1 VLTSPRRLIMSPN
14 IPATTLSPDEYRR
27 EMKRRFDAVNAA
39 EESRKNARYTTS
51 SIKYA
56 EEKSLTTR
64 ELTSSNV
71 GETPEIGENDSSG
84 G

>member
-1 VLTSPRRLIMSPN
+1 MSPN

-27 EMKRRFDAVNAA
+27 EMKLRFDAVNAA
-39 EESRKNARYTTS
+39 EESRKNARYNGS

-56 EEKSLTTR
+56 QEKGLTTR
-64 ELTSSNV
+64 ELAPSAVEAS
-71 GETPEIGENDSSG
+71 PEIGENDSSG